1 MNKMNRINS
10 HFIRQKNVPEEGC
23 KGEPGI
29 VRPAVS
35 GLQTNNCSPQLATG
49 GPPGVIQRSRSRGT
63 GRRNGE
69 INKAAAE
76 SGVPGF
82 YFTIFM
88 YFMVKLY

>member
-1 MNKMNRINS
+1 MQGGTR
-10 HFIRQKNVPEEGC
+10 
-23 KGEPGI
+23 
-29 VRPAVS
+29 
-35 GLQTNNCSPQLATG
+35 NCP
-49 GPPGVIQRSRSRGT
+49 SRSLGI

-88 YFMVKLY
+88 FFMVKCICSFSCPANSQVSPATAGCLWG